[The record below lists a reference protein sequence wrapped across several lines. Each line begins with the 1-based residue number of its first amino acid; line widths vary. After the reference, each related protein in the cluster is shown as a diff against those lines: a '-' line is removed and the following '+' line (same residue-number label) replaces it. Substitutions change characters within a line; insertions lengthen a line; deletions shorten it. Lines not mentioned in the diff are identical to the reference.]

1 MEVEEEL
8 LIILRA
14 NNDREISGD
23 TFKEVNPV

>member
-1 MEVEEEL
+1 MEGEEEL

>member
-1 MEVEEEL
+1 MEGEEEL

-23 TFKEVNPV
+23 TFKEVKPV

>member
-1 MEVEEEL
+1 MEGEEEL

-14 NNDREISGD
+14 NNDRKISGD